1 MRVVIDAMCAE
12 YGGIRTYVEHLLL
25 GWADAHPED
34 EVHVALRAGSTL
46 ATPGLTRHEYAVGR
60 PDALSRPWIQA
71 TAMHRMIKSAA
82 PDVVLATAPTTDVRR
97 SDAALAVVILD
108 LRAEILPHQ
117 FSRGR
122 RLLRKVSYERAYSL
136 ADGFLSISQRSLDD
150 LHRLHPD
157 TAAKPGTVAYL
168 GGDHARAWPTST
180 STPPKGQVWRGE
192 PSTMAGRE
200 VNDGEPGDVSTERR
214 PAIAFAHH
222 TNKNPQLVIDAWA
235 LLRARGVDVPP
246 LTFLGVSGELRSG
259 LTESIENHGLT
270 DEITLSK
277 FLPDEEFQ
285 RTFADAS
292 MVVFPSDF
300 EGFGLPV
307 VEAQT
312 LRKPLVIAPDA
323 GLVEVAG
330 GHAAVTTDWTPSALA
345 EAIEQAMETSD
356 EQLDAAEKWAAEFT
370 WRRCIEVTHA
380 ALTDL
385 VSARPSNRP
394 SKGKKR

>member
-1 MRVVIDAMCAE
+1 MLRPGGGHTGKAIREGARVRVVIDAMCAE

-71 TAMHRMIKSAA
+71 TAMHRMIRSVA

-122 RLLRKVSYERAYSL
+122 RLLRKVSYERAYAL

-150 LHRLHPD
+150 LHRLHPA
-157 TAAKPGTVAYL
+157 TGAKPGTVAYL
-168 GGDHARAWPTST
+168 GGDHARGWAAQAPASAE
-180 STPPKGQVWRGE
+180 Q
-192 PSTMAGRE
+192 PS
-200 VNDGEPGDVSTERR
+200 ERR

-235 LLRARGVDVPP
+235 LLRSRGVDVPP
-246 LTFLGVSGELRSG
+246 LTFLGVSGELRPG
-259 LTESIENHGLT
+259 LTASIEDHGLAG
-270 DEITLSK
+270 EITLSK

-330 GHAAVTTDWTPSALA
+330 GHAAVTADWTPAALADAITSALA
-345 EAIEQAMETSD
+345 TSD
-356 EQLDAAEKWAAEFT
+356 EQLDAAEEWAGEFT
-370 WRRCIEVTHA
+370 WSRCIEVTHA

-385 VSARPSNRP
+385 VDARKAAR
-394 SKGKKR
+394 

>member
-1 MRVVIDAMCAE
+1 VRVVIDAMCAE

-25 GWADAHPED
+25 GWAAAHPED

-71 TAMHRMIKSAA
+71 TAMHRMIRSVA

-97 SDAALAVVILD
+97 VDAAVAVVILD

-122 RLLRKVSYERAYSL
+122 RVLRKVSYERAYRL

-157 TAAKPGTVAYL
+157 TASKPGTVAYL
-168 GGDHARAWPTST
+168 GGDHARAWAT
-180 STPPKGQVWRGE
+180 TPPKRQVLPAEAASVVDRGGNE
-192 PSTMAGRE
+192 CGPRDASAHTQK
-200 VNDGEPGDVSTERR
+200 

-246 LTFLGVSGELRSG
+246 LTFLGVSGELRPG
-259 LTESIENHGLT
+259 LTSSIENHGLT

-277 FLPDEEFQ
+277 FLPDAEFQ
-285 RTFADAS
+285 QTFADAS

-330 GHAAVTTDWTPSALA
+330 GHAAVTTGWTPQALADAITSALD
-345 EAIEQAMETSD
+345 ITD
-356 EQLDAAEKWAAEFT
+356 EQLDAAETWAGEFT
-370 WRRCIEVTHA
+370 WSRCIEVTHA
-380 ALTDL
+380 ALSDL
-385 VSARPSNRP
+385 VAARNSRGGQ
-394 SKGKKR
+394 KA

>member
-71 TAMHRMIKSAA
+71 TAMHRMIRSVA

-97 SDAALAVVILD
+97 VDAAVAVVILD

-150 LHRLHPD
+150 LHRLHPT
-157 TAAKPGTVAYL
+157 TASKPGTVAYL
-168 GGDHARAWPTST
+168 GGDHARAWALPHEVAPTPDEVAALAPRGGT
-180 STPPKGQVWRGE
+180 HGE
-192 PSTMAGRE
+192 PS
-200 VNDGEPGDVSTERR
+200 DVSTGKS

-246 LTFLGVSGELRSG
+246 LTFLGVSGELRPG
-259 LTESIENHGLT
+259 LTASVEQHGLSG
-270 DEITLSK
+270 EITLSK

-285 RTFADAS
+285 RTFADSS

-312 LRKPLVIAPDA
+312 LRKPLVIAPDR

-356 EQLDAAEKWAAEFT
+356 DQLDAAEKWAGEFT
-370 WRRCIEVTHA
+370 WNRCIEVTHA

-385 VSARPSNRP
+385 AAARATR
-394 SKGKKR
+394 KARGGKKR

>member
-1 MRVVIDAMCAE
+1 VRVVIDAMCAE

-71 TAMHRMIKSAA
+71 TAMHRMIRSVS

-97 SDAALAVVILD
+97 VDAAVAVVILD

-150 LHRLHPD
+150 LHRLHPA

-168 GGDHARAWPTST
+168 GGDHARAWADPAEMSGLARRDVTD
-180 STPPKGQVWRGE
+180 GQR
-192 PSTMAGRE
+192 SAA
-200 VNDGEPGDVSTERR
+200 STEKQ

-246 LTFLGVSGELRSG
+246 LTFLGVSGELRPG
-259 LTESIENHGLT
+259 LTASIENHGLV
-270 DEITLSK
+270 DQITLSK

-285 RTFADAS
+285 RTFANAS

-330 GHAAVTTDWTPSALA
+330 GHAAVTTDWTSEALA
-345 EAIEQAMETSD
+345 DAITSARQTSD
-356 EQLDAAEKWAAEFT
+356 EQLDAAEKWAGEFT
-370 WRRCIEVTHA
+370 WSRCIEVTHA

-385 VSARPSNRP
+385 VAARATRKARGGTTP
-394 SKGKKR
+394 

>member
-1 MRVVIDAMCAE
+1 VRVVIDAMCAE

-25 GWADAHPED
+25 GWAEAHPED

-71 TAMHRMIKSAA
+71 TAMHRMIKSVA

-97 SDAALAVVILD
+97 VDAAVAVVILD

-122 RLLRKVSYERAYSL
+122 RALRKISYERSYSL

-150 LHRLHPD
+150 LHRLHPA
-157 TAAKPGTVAYL
+157 TTSKPGTVAYL
-168 GGDHARAWPTST
+168 GGDHARAWAVANSER
-180 STPPKGQVWRGE
+180 S
-192 PSTMAGRE
+192 
-200 VNDGEPGDVSTERR
+200 DVSTKR

-235 LLRARGVDVPP
+235 LLKARGVEVPP
-246 LTFLGVSGELRSG
+246 LTFLGVSGELRPG
-259 LTESIENHGLT
+259 LTASISAHGLT
-270 DEITLSK
+270 DLITLSK

-330 GHAAVTTDWTPSALA
+330 GHAAVTADWTPEALA
-345 EAIEQAMETSD
+345 DAIEQALDTTD
-356 EQLDAAEKWAAEFT
+356 EQLDAAEEWAGEFT
-370 WRRCIEVTHA
+370 WSRCIEVTHA

-385 VSARPSNRP
+385 VAARANRATRATRAAR
-394 SKGKKR
+394 KAAR